1 MTTDFTTDVILLN
14 GSLKPTKRNT
24 PLDCRT
30 VIESID
36 EVSKIPL
43 PYVGMIFYVKGENQ
57 LYKVISL
64 KSKLIAGKP
73 QEDYMVNKYEKI
85 VDLGNYATTAYVDN
99 SIAEIKK
106 QPGEKGDKGDKGD
119 PGTDGV
125 DGADGKSAYQ
135 IAVEKGFEG
144 DETAWLASLK
154 GEKGAD
160 GLIGKNGADGKSAYQ
175 IAVEKGFEGD
185 ETAWLASLK
194 GEKGADGLIGKNG
207 ADGKSAYQ
215 IAVEKGFEGDETAW
229 LASLKGADGVI
240 GKDGAQGEQGP
251 VGEQG
256 PKGDPGE
263 AGPQGP
269 QGIQGPQ
276 GEKGIFDIAHQYES
290 LGTDAKD
297 VIGSINEILG
307 LVKKMLPSD
316 TVSDKMYYGYIP
328 YEVSGVVENYTEITK
343 DMITRS
349 GNTVKEVPAER
360 IGKVSVGTVPVG
372 ALVIVAIPA
381 IYKFTVT
388 KDNGLGGKVA
398 FRTDSVVGANGA
410 DVVFDDTQYKVYG
423 EMLLT
428 DGELFVHID

>member
-1 MTTDFTTDVILLN
+1 MATDFSSDVILLN
-14 GSLKPTKRNT
+14 GALKPTKRNT

-30 VIESID
+30 VIENIK
-36 EVSKIPL
+36 EVSRIPL
-43 PYVGMIFYVKGENQ
+43 PYVGMIFYVKDENQ
-57 LYKVISL
+57 LYKVTTL

-73 QEDYMVNKYEKI
+73 QEDYQVNKYEKI
-85 VDLGNYATTAYVDN
+85 IDLSDYTTKEYVDN
-99 SIAEIKK
+99 SIAEIQQKPGIQGEK
-106 QPGEKGDKGDKGD
+106 GEKGD
-119 PGTDGV
+119 PGV
-125 DGADGKSAYQ
+125 DGADGVDGKSAYQ

-144 DETAWLASLK
+144 DENAWLASLK

-160 GLIGKNGADGKSAYQ
+160 GVIGADGA
-175 IAVEKGFEGD
+175 
-185 ETAWLASLK
+185 
-194 GEKGADGLIGKNG
+194 N
-207 ADGKSAYQ
+207 GKSAYQ

-229 LASLKGADGVI
+229 LASLKGADGAQGV
-240 GKDGAQGEQGP
+240 DGAKGDAGPQGP
-251 VGEQG
+251 AGEQG

-269 QGIQGPQ
+269 A
-276 GEKGIFDIAHQYES
+276 GEKGADGIFDIAHQYDS

-297 VIGSINEILG
+297 VIGSINEILAM
-307 LVKKMLPSD
+307 VKKMLPSE
-316 TVSDKMYYGYIP
+316 TASDKMYYGYIP
-328 YEVSGVVENYTEITK
+328 YEVSGVIDNYTEITK

-349 GNTVKEVPAER
+349 GKTVISANAER
-360 IGKVSVGTVPVG
+360 VGKVSVGNVPVG

-398 FRTDSVVGANGA
+398 FRTDGVVGANGA
-410 DVVFDDTQYKVYG
+410 DVVFDETQYKIYG

>member
-194 GEKGADGLIGKNG
+194 G
-207 ADGKSAYQ
+207 
-215 IAVEKGFEGDETAW
+215 
-229 LASLKGADGVI
+229 ADGVI

-276 GEKGIFDIAHQYES
+276 GEKGIFDITQQYES

>member
-57 LYKVISL
+57 LYKVTSL

-106 QPGEKGDKGDKGD
+106 QPGAKGDKGDKGD

-135 IAVEKGFEG
+135 IAVEKGFAG

-160 GLIGKNGADGKSAYQ
+160 GVVGKNGADGKSAYQ
-175 IAVEKGFEGD
+175 IAVEKGFD
-185 ETAWLASLK
+185 
-194 GEKGADGLIGKNG
+194 
-207 ADGKSAYQ
+207 
-215 IAVEKGFEGDETAW
+215 GDETAW

-263 AGPQGP
+263 AGPKGDIGP
-269 QGIQGPQ
+269 QGPQ
-276 GEKGIFDIAHQYES
+276 GEKGIFDITQQYES

-307 LVKKMLPSD
+307 LVKKMLPSEN
-316 TVSDKMYYGYIP
+316 VSDKMYYGYIP

-349 GNTVKEVPAER
+349 GNTVKAVPAER

-398 FRTDSVVGANGA
+398 FRTDTVVGANGA

>member
-57 LYKVISL
+57 LYKVTSL

-106 QPGEKGDKGDKGD
+106 QPGAKGDKGDKGD
-119 PGTDGV
+119 PGTDGA

-135 IAVEKGFEG
+135 LAVEKGFEG

-160 GLIGKNGADGKSAYQ
+160 GVVGKDG
-175 IAVEKGFEGD
+175 V
-185 ETAWLASLK
+185 
-194 GEKGADGLIGKNG
+194 
-207 ADGKSAYQ
+207 DGKSAYQ

>member
-1 MTTDFTTDVILLN
+1 MATDFSTDVILLN
-14 GSLKPTKRNT
+14 GALKPTKRNT

-30 VIESID
+30 VIENIK
-36 EVSKIPL
+36 EVSRIPL
-43 PYVGMIFYVKGENQ
+43 PYVGMIFYVKDENQ
-57 LYKVISL
+57 LYKVTTL

-73 QEDYMVNKYEKI
+73 QEDYQVNKYEKI
-85 VDLGNYATTAYVDN
+85 IDLSDYTTKEYVDN
-99 SIAEIKK
+99 SIAEIQQK
-106 QPGEKGDKGDKGD
+106 PGIQGPKGDKGD
-119 PGTDGV
+119 PGV
-125 DGADGKSAYQ
+125 DGADGVDGKSAYQ

-144 DETAWLASLK
+144 DENAWLASLK

-160 GLIGKNGADGKSAYQ
+160 GVIGADGA
-175 IAVEKGFEGD
+175 
-185 ETAWLASLK
+185 
-194 GEKGADGLIGKNG
+194 N
-207 ADGKSAYQ
+207 GKSAYQ

-229 LASLKGADGVI
+229 LASLKGADGAQGV
-240 GKDGAQGEQGP
+240 DGAKGDAGPQGP
-251 VGEQG
+251 AGEQG

-269 QGIQGPQ
+269 A
-276 GEKGIFDIAHQYES
+276 GEKGADGIFDIAHQYDS

-297 VIGSINEILG
+297 VIGSINEILAM
-307 LVKKMLPSD
+307 VKKMLPSE
-316 TVSDKMYYGYIP
+316 TASDKMYYGYIP
-328 YEVSGVVENYTEITK
+328 YEVSGVIDNYTEITK

-349 GNTVKEVPAER
+349 GKTVISANAER
-360 IGKVSVGTVPVG
+360 VGKVSVGNVPVG

-398 FRTDSVVGANGA
+398 FRTDGVVGANGA
-410 DVVFDDTQYKVYG
+410 DVVFDETQYKIYG

>member
-1 MTTDFTTDVILLN
+1 MATDFSSDVILLN
-14 GSLKPTKRNT
+14 GALKPTKRNT

-30 VIESID
+30 VIENIK
-36 EVSKIPL
+36 EVSRIPL
-43 PYVGMIFYVKGENQ
+43 PYVGMIFYVKDENQ
-57 LYKVISL
+57 LYKVTTL

-73 QEDYMVNKYEKI
+73 QEDYQVNKYEKI
-85 VDLGNYATTAYVDN
+85 IDLSDYTTKEYVDN
-99 SIAEIKK
+99 SIAEIQQKPGIQGEK
-106 QPGEKGDKGDKGD
+106 GEKGD
-119 PGTDGV
+119 PGV
-125 DGADGKSAYQ
+125 DGADGVDGKSAYQ

-160 GLIGKNGADGKSAYQ
+160 GVIGADGA
-175 IAVEKGFEGD
+175 
-185 ETAWLASLK
+185 
-194 GEKGADGLIGKNG
+194 N
-207 ADGKSAYQ
+207 GKSAYQ

-229 LASLKGADGVI
+229 LASLKGADGPQGV
-240 GKDGAQGEQGP
+240 DGAKGDAGPQGP
-251 VGEQG
+251 AGEQG

-269 QGIQGPQ
+269 A
-276 GEKGIFDIAHQYES
+276 GEKGADGIFDIAHQYDS

-297 VIGSINEILG
+297 VIGSINEILAM
-307 LVKKMLPSD
+307 VKKMLPSE
-316 TVSDKMYYGYIP
+316 TASDKMYYGYIP
-328 YEVSGVVENYTEITK
+328 YEVSGVIDNYTEITK

-349 GNTVKEVPAER
+349 GKTVISANAER
-360 IGKVSVGTVPVG
+360 VGKVSVGNVPVG

-398 FRTDSVVGANGA
+398 FRTDGVVGANGA
-410 DVVFDDTQYKVYG
+410 DVVFDETQYKIYG

>member
-1 MTTDFTTDVILLN
+1 MATDFSTDVILLN
-14 GSLKPTKRNT
+14 GALKPTKRNT

-30 VIESID
+30 VIENIK
-36 EVSKIPL
+36 EVSRIPL
-43 PYVGMIFYVKGENQ
+43 PYVGMIFYVKDENQ
-57 LYKVISL
+57 LYKVTTL

-73 QEDYMVNKYEKI
+73 QEDYQVNKYEKI
-85 VDLGNYATTAYVDN
+85 IDLSDYTTKEYVDN
-99 SIAEIKK
+99 SIAEIQQK
-106 QPGEKGDKGDKGD
+106 PGIQGPKGDKGD
-119 PGTDGV
+119 PGV
-125 DGADGKSAYQ
+125 DGADGVDGKSAYQ

-160 GLIGKNGADGKSAYQ
+160 GVIGADGA
-175 IAVEKGFEGD
+175 
-185 ETAWLASLK
+185 
-194 GEKGADGLIGKNG
+194 N
-207 ADGKSAYQ
+207 GKSAYQ

-229 LASLKGADGVI
+229 LASLKGADGAQGI
-240 GKDGAQGEQGP
+240 DGAKGDAGPQGP
-251 VGEQG
+251 TGEQG

-269 QGIQGPQ
+269 A
-276 GEKGIFDIAHQYES
+276 GEKGADGIFDIAHQYDS

-297 VIGSINEILG
+297 VIGSINEILAM
-307 LVKKMLPSD
+307 VKKMLPSE
-316 TVSDKMYYGYIP
+316 TASDKMYYGYIP
-328 YEVSGVVENYTEITK
+328 YEVSGVIDNYTEITK

-349 GNTVKEVPAER
+349 GKTVISANAER
-360 IGKVSVGTVPVG
+360 VGKVSVGNVPVG

-398 FRTDSVVGANGA
+398 FRTDGVVGANGA
-410 DVVFDDTQYKVYG
+410 DVVFDETQYKIYG

>member
-57 LYKVISL
+57 LYKVTSL

-106 QPGEKGDKGDKGD
+106 QPGAKGDKGDKGD

-144 DETAWLASLK
+144 DET
-154 GEKGAD
+154 
-160 GLIGKNGADGKSAYQ
+160 
-175 IAVEKGFEGD
+175 
-185 ETAWLASLK
+185 T
-194 GEKGADGLIGKNG
+194 
-207 ADGKSAYQ
+207 
-215 IAVEKGFEGDETAW
+215 W

-251 VGEQG
+251 AGEAG

-276 GEKGIFDIAHQYES
+276 GEKGIFDITQQYES

-307 LVKKMLPSD
+307 LVKKMLPSEN
-316 TVSDKMYYGYIP
+316 VSDKMYYGYIP

-349 GNTVKEVPAER
+349 GNTVKAVPAER

-398 FRTDSVVGANGA
+398 FRTDTVVGANGA

>member
-1 MTTDFTTDVILLN
+1 MATDFSTDVILLN
-14 GSLKPTKRNT
+14 GALKPTKRNT

-30 VIESID
+30 VIENIK
-36 EVSKIPL
+36 EVSRIPL
-43 PYVGMIFYVKGENQ
+43 PYVGMIFYVKDENQ
-57 LYKVISL
+57 LYKVTTL

-73 QEDYMVNKYEKI
+73 QEDYQVNKYEKI
-85 VDLGNYATTAYVDN
+85 IDLSDYTTKEYVDN
-99 SIAEIKK
+99 SIAEIQQKPGI
-106 QPGEKGDKGDKGD
+106 QGEKGDKGD
-119 PGTDGV
+119 PGVDGA

-160 GLIGKNGADGKSAYQ
+160 GVIGADGA
-175 IAVEKGFEGD
+175 
-185 ETAWLASLK
+185 
-194 GEKGADGLIGKNG
+194 N
-207 ADGKSAYQ
+207 GKSAYQ

-229 LASLKGADGVI
+229 LASLKGADGAQGI
-240 GKDGAQGEQGP
+240 DGAKGEAGPQGP
-251 VGEQG
+251 AGEQG
-256 PKGDPGE
+256 PKGEPGE

-269 QGIQGPQ
+269 A
-276 GEKGIFDIAHQYES
+276 GEKGADGIFDIAHQYDS

-297 VIGSINEILG
+297 VIGSINEILAM
-307 LVKKMLPSD
+307 VKKMLPSE
-316 TVSDKMYYGYIP
+316 TASDKMYYGYIP
-328 YEVSGVVENYTEITK
+328 YEVSGVIDNYTEITK

-349 GNTVKEVPAER
+349 GKTVTAANAER
-360 IGKVSVGTVPVG
+360 VGKVSVGNVPVG

-398 FRTDSVVGANGA
+398 FRTDGVVGANGA
-410 DVVFDDTQYKVYG
+410 DVVFDETQYKIYG

>member
-57 LYKVISL
+57 LYKVTSL

-106 QPGEKGDKGDKGD
+106 QPGAKGDKGDKGD

-160 GLIGKNGADGKSAYQ
+160 GVVGKNGVDGKSAYQ

-185 ETAWLASLK
+185 ET
-194 GEKGADGLIGKNG
+194 
-207 ADGKSAYQ
+207 
-215 IAVEKGFEGDETAW
+215 TW

-251 VGEQG
+251 AGEAG

-263 AGPQGP
+263 TGPQGP

-276 GEKGIFDIAHQYES
+276 GEKGVFDITQQYES

-307 LVKKMLPSD
+307 LVKKMLPSE
-316 TVSDKMYYGYIP
+316 TISDKMYYGYIP

-349 GNTVKEVPAER
+349 GNTVKAVPAER

-398 FRTDSVVGANGA
+398 FRTDTVVGANGA

>member
-57 LYKVISL
+57 LYKVTSL

-99 SIAEIKK
+99 SIAEIQK
-106 QPGEKGDKGDKGD
+106 QPGAKGDKGDKGE

-125 DGADGKSAYQ
+125 DGVDGKSAYQ

-160 GLIGKNGADGKSAYQ
+160 GVVGKDG
-175 IAVEKGFEGD
+175 V
-185 ETAWLASLK
+185 
-194 GEKGADGLIGKNG
+194 
-207 ADGKSAYQ
+207 DGKSAYQ

-349 GNTVKEVPAER
+349 GDTVKAVPAER

>member
-57 LYKVISL
+57 LYKVTSL

-106 QPGEKGDKGDKGD
+106 QPGAKGDKGDKGD

-160 GLIGKNGADGKSAYQ
+160 GVVGKNGVDGKSAYQ

-185 ETAWLASLK
+185 ET
-194 GEKGADGLIGKNG
+194 
-207 ADGKSAYQ
+207 
-215 IAVEKGFEGDETAW
+215 TW

-263 AGPQGP
+263 AGPKGDVGP
-269 QGIQGPQ
+269 QGPQ
-276 GEKGIFDIAHQYES
+276 GEKGIFDITQQYES

-307 LVKKMLPSD
+307 LVKKMLPSEN
-316 TVSDKMYYGYIP
+316 VSDKMYYGYIP

-349 GNTVKEVPAER
+349 GNTVKAVPAER

-398 FRTDSVVGANGA
+398 FRTDTVVGANGA

>member
-1 MTTDFTTDVILLN
+1 MATDFSTDVILLN
-14 GSLKPTKRNT
+14 GALKPTKRNT

-30 VIESID
+30 VIENIK
-36 EVSKIPL
+36 EVSRIPL
-43 PYVGMIFYVKGENQ
+43 PYVGMIFYVKDENQ
-57 LYKVISL
+57 LYKVTTL

-73 QEDYMVNKYEKI
+73 QEDYQVNKYEKI
-85 VDLGNYATTAYVDN
+85 IDLSDYTTKEYVDN
-99 SIAEIKK
+99 SIAEIQQKPGI
-106 QPGEKGDKGDKGD
+106 QGEKGDKGD
-119 PGTDGV
+119 PGVDGA

-160 GLIGKNGADGKSAYQ
+160 GVIGADGA
-175 IAVEKGFEGD
+175 
-185 ETAWLASLK
+185 
-194 GEKGADGLIGKNG
+194 N
-207 ADGKSAYQ
+207 GKSAYQ

-229 LASLKGADGVI
+229 LASLKGADGAQGI
-240 GKDGAQGEQGP
+240 DGAKGDAGPQGP
-251 VGEQG
+251 AGEQG

-269 QGIQGPQ
+269 A
-276 GEKGIFDIAHQYES
+276 GEKGADGIFDIAHQYDS

-297 VIGSINEILG
+297 VIGSINEILAM
-307 LVKKMLPSD
+307 VKKMLPSE
-316 TVSDKMYYGYIP
+316 TASDKMYYGYIP
-328 YEVSGVVENYTEITK
+328 YEVSGVIDNYTEITK

-349 GNTVKEVPAER
+349 GKTVISANAER
-360 IGKVSVGTVPVG
+360 VGKVSVGNVPVG

-398 FRTDSVVGANGA
+398 FRTDGVVGANGA
-410 DVVFDDTQYKVYG
+410 DVVFDETQYKIYG

>member
-1 MTTDFTTDVILLN
+1 MATDFSSDVILLN
-14 GSLKPTKRNT
+14 GALKPTKRNT

-30 VIESID
+30 VIENIK
-36 EVSKIPL
+36 EVSRIPL
-43 PYVGMIFYVKGENQ
+43 PYVGMIFYVKDENQ
-57 LYKVISL
+57 LYKVTTL

-73 QEDYMVNKYEKI
+73 QEDYQVNKYEKI
-85 VDLGNYATTAYVDN
+85 IDLSDYTTKEYVDN
-99 SIAEIKK
+99 SIAEIQQKPGIQGEK
-106 QPGEKGDKGDKGD
+106 GEKGD
-119 PGTDGV
+119 PGV
-125 DGADGKSAYQ
+125 DGADGVDGKSAYQ

-160 GLIGKNGADGKSAYQ
+160 GVIGADGA
-175 IAVEKGFEGD
+175 
-185 ETAWLASLK
+185 
-194 GEKGADGLIGKNG
+194 N
-207 ADGKSAYQ
+207 GKSAYQ

-229 LASLKGADGVI
+229 LASLKGADGAQGV
-240 GKDGAQGEQGP
+240 DGAKGDAGPQGP
-251 VGEQG
+251 AGEQG

-269 QGIQGPQ
+269 A
-276 GEKGIFDIAHQYES
+276 GEKGADGVFDIAHQYDS

-297 VIGSINEILG
+297 VIGSINEILAM
-307 LVKKMLPSD
+307 VKKMLPSE
-316 TVSDKMYYGYIP
+316 TASDKMYYGYIP
-328 YEVSGVVENYTEITK
+328 YEVSGVIDNYTEITK

-349 GNTVKEVPAER
+349 GKTVISANAER
-360 IGKVSVGTVPVG
+360 VGKVSVGNVPVG

-398 FRTDSVVGANGA
+398 FRTDGVVGANGA
-410 DVVFDDTQYKVYG
+410 DVVFDETQYKIYG

>member
-57 LYKVISL
+57 LYKVTSL

-106 QPGEKGDKGDKGD
+106 QPGAKGDKGDKGD
-119 PGTDGV
+119 PGTDGA

-135 IAVEKGFEG
+135 LAVEKGFEG

-160 GLIGKNGADGKSAYQ
+160 GLIGKD
-175 IAVEKGFEGD
+175 
-185 ETAWLASLK
+185 
-194 GEKGADGLIGKNG
+194 G

>member
-57 LYKVISL
+57 LYKVTSL

-106 QPGEKGDKGDKGD
+106 QPGAKGDKGDKGD
-119 PGTDGV
+119 PGTDGA

-144 DETAWLASLK
+144 DETTWLASLK

-160 GLIGKNGADGKSAYQ
+160 GVVGKDGADGKSAYQ
-175 IAVEKGFEGD
+175 
-185 ETAWLASLK
+185 L
-194 GEKGADGLIGKNG
+194 
-207 ADGKSAYQ
+207 
-215 IAVEKGFEGDETAW
+215 AVEKGFEGDETAW

>member
-119 PGTDGV
+119 PGTDGA

-160 GLIGKNGADGKSAYQ
+160 GLIGKHGADGKSAYQ
-175 IAVEKGFEGD
+175 
-185 ETAWLASLK
+185 L
-194 GEKGADGLIGKNG
+194 
-207 ADGKSAYQ
+207 
-215 IAVEKGFEGDETAW
+215 AVEKGFEGDETAW

-276 GEKGIFDIAHQYES
+276 GEKGIFDITQQYES

-349 GNTVKEVPAER
+349 GNTVKAVPAER

-398 FRTDSVVGANGA
+398 FRTDDVVGANGA

>member
-1 MTTDFTTDVILLN
+1 MATDFSTDVILLN
-14 GSLKPTKRNT
+14 GALKPTKRNT

-30 VIESID
+30 VIENIK
-36 EVSKIPL
+36 EVSRIPL
-43 PYVGMIFYVKGENQ
+43 PYVGMIFYVKDENQ
-57 LYKVISL
+57 LYKVTTL

-73 QEDYMVNKYEKI
+73 QEDYQVNKYEKI
-85 VDLGNYATTAYVDN
+85 IDLSDYTTKEYVDN
-99 SIAEIKK
+99 SIAEIQQKPGI
-106 QPGEKGDKGDKGD
+106 QGEKGDKGD
-119 PGTDGV
+119 PGVDGA

-144 DETAWLASLK
+144 DENAWLASLK

-160 GLIGKNGADGKSAYQ
+160 GVIGADGA
-175 IAVEKGFEGD
+175 
-185 ETAWLASLK
+185 
-194 GEKGADGLIGKNG
+194 N
-207 ADGKSAYQ
+207 GKSAYQ

-229 LASLKGADGVI
+229 LASLKGADGAQGI
-240 GKDGAQGEQGP
+240 DGAKGDAGPQGP
-251 VGEQG
+251 AGEQG

-269 QGIQGPQ
+269 A
-276 GEKGIFDIAHQYES
+276 GEKGADGIFDIAHQYDS

-297 VIGSINEILG
+297 VIGSINEILAM
-307 LVKKMLPSD
+307 VKKMLPSE
-316 TVSDKMYYGYIP
+316 TASDKMYYGYIP
-328 YEVSGVVENYTEITK
+328 YEVSGVIDNYTEITK

-349 GNTVKEVPAER
+349 GKTVISANAER
-360 IGKVSVGTVPVG
+360 VGKVSVGNVPVG

-398 FRTDSVVGANGA
+398 FRTDGVVGANGA
-410 DVVFDDTQYKVYG
+410 DVVFDETQYKIYG

>member
-1 MTTDFTTDVILLN
+1 MATDFSTDVILLN
-14 GSLKPTKRNT
+14 GALKPTKRNT

-30 VIESID
+30 VIENIK
-36 EVSKIPL
+36 EVSRIPL
-43 PYVGMIFYVKGENQ
+43 PYVGMIFYVKDENQ
-57 LYKVISL
+57 LYKVTTL

-73 QEDYMVNKYEKI
+73 QEDYQVNKYEKI
-85 VDLGNYATTAYVDN
+85 IDLSDYTTKEYVDN
-99 SIAEIKK
+99 SIAEIQQK
-106 QPGEKGDKGDKGD
+106 PGIQGPKGDKGD
-119 PGTDGV
+119 PGVDGA

-160 GLIGKNGADGKSAYQ
+160 GVIGADGA
-175 IAVEKGFEGD
+175 
-185 ETAWLASLK
+185 
-194 GEKGADGLIGKNG
+194 N
-207 ADGKSAYQ
+207 GKSAYQ

-229 LASLKGADGVI
+229 LASLKGADGAQGV
-240 GKDGAQGEQGP
+240 DGAKGDAGPQGP
-251 VGEQG
+251 AGEQG

-269 QGIQGPQ
+269 A
-276 GEKGIFDIAHQYES
+276 GEKGADGIFDIAHQYDS

-297 VIGSINEILG
+297 VIGSINEILAM
-307 LVKKMLPSD
+307 VKKMLPSE
-316 TVSDKMYYGYIP
+316 TASDKMYYGYIP
-328 YEVSGVVENYTEITK
+328 YEVSGVIDNYTEITK

-349 GNTVKEVPAER
+349 GKTVLSANAER
-360 IGKVSVGTVPVG
+360 VGKVSVGNVPVG

-398 FRTDSVVGANGA
+398 FRTDGVVGANGA
-410 DVVFDDTQYKVYG
+410 DVVFDETQYKIYG

>member
-1 MTTDFTTDVILLN
+1 MATDFSTDVILLN
-14 GSLKPTKRNT
+14 GVLKPTKRNT

-30 VIESID
+30 VIENIK
-36 EVSKIPL
+36 EVSRIPL
-43 PYVGMIFYVKGENQ
+43 PYVGMIFYVKDENQ
-57 LYKVISL
+57 LYKVTTL

-73 QEDYMVNKYEKI
+73 QEDYQVNKYEKI
-85 VDLGNYATTAYVDN
+85 IDLSDYTTKEYVDN
-99 SIAEIKK
+99 SIAEIQQK
-106 QPGEKGDKGDKGD
+106 PGIQGPKGDKGD
-119 PGTDGV
+119 PGV
-125 DGADGKSAYQ
+125 DGADGVDGKSAYQ

-160 GLIGKNGADGKSAYQ
+160 GVIGADGA
-175 IAVEKGFEGD
+175 
-185 ETAWLASLK
+185 
-194 GEKGADGLIGKNG
+194 N
-207 ADGKSAYQ
+207 GKSAYQ

-229 LASLKGADGVI
+229 LASLKGADGAQGI
-240 GKDGAQGEQGP
+240 DGAKGDAGPQGP
-251 VGEQG
+251 AGEQG

-269 QGIQGPQ
+269 A
-276 GEKGIFDIAHQYES
+276 GEKGADGIFDIAHQYDS

-297 VIGSINEILG
+297 VIGSINEILAM
-307 LVKKMLPSD
+307 VKKMLPSE
-316 TVSDKMYYGYIP
+316 TASDKMYYGYIP
-328 YEVSGVVENYTEITK
+328 YEVSGVIDNYTEITK

-349 GNTVKEVPAER
+349 GKTVISANAER
-360 IGKVSVGTVPVG
+360 VGKVSVGNVPVG

-398 FRTDSVVGANGA
+398 FRTDGVVGANGA
-410 DVVFDDTQYKVYG
+410 DVVFDETQYKIYG

>member
-1 MTTDFTTDVILLN
+1 MATDFSTDVILLN
-14 GSLKPTKRNT
+14 GALKPTKRNT

-30 VIESID
+30 VIENIK
-36 EVSKIPL
+36 EVSRIPL
-43 PYVGMIFYVKGENQ
+43 PYVGMIFYVKDENQ
-57 LYKVISL
+57 LYKVTTL

-73 QEDYMVNKYEKI
+73 QEDYQVNKYEKI
-85 VDLGNYATTAYVDN
+85 IDLSDYTTKEYVDN
-99 SIAEIKK
+99 SIAEIQQK
-106 QPGEKGDKGDKGD
+106 PGIQGPKGDKGD
-119 PGTDGV
+119 PGV
-125 DGADGKSAYQ
+125 DGADGIDGKSAYQ

-160 GLIGKNGADGKSAYQ
+160 GVIGADGVDGKSAYQ

-194 GEKGADGLIGKNG
+194 GEKGADGVIGADG
-207 ADGKSAYQ
+207 VDGKSAYQ

-229 LASLKGADGVI
+229 LASLKGADGAQGI
-240 GKDGAQGEQGP
+240 DGA
-251 VGEQG
+251 
-256 PKGDPGE
+256 KGE

-269 QGIQGPQ
+269 A
-276 GEKGIFDIAHQYES
+276 GEKGADGIFDIAHQYDS

-297 VIGSINEILG
+297 VIGSINEILAM
-307 LVKKMLPSD
+307 VKKMLPSE
-316 TVSDKMYYGYIP
+316 TASDKMYYGYIP
-328 YEVSGVVENYTEITK
+328 YEVSGVIDNYTEITK

-349 GNTVKEVPAER
+349 GKSVISANAER
-360 IGKVSVGTVPVG
+360 VGKVSVGNVPVG

-398 FRTDSVVGANGA
+398 FRTDDVVGANGA
-410 DVVFDDTQYKVYG
+410 DVVFDETQYKIYG

>member
-1 MTTDFTTDVILLN
+1 MATDFSTDVILLN
-14 GSLKPTKRNT
+14 GALKPTKRNT

-30 VIESID
+30 VIENIK
-36 EVSKIPL
+36 EVSRIPL
-43 PYVGMIFYVKGENQ
+43 PYVGMIFYVKDENQ
-57 LYKVISL
+57 LYKVTTL

-73 QEDYMVNKYEKI
+73 QEDYQVNKYEKI
-85 VDLGNYATTAYVDN
+85 IDLSDYTTKEYVDN
-99 SIAEIKK
+99 SIAEIQQK
-106 QPGEKGDKGDKGD
+106 PGIQGPKGDKGD
-119 PGTDGV
+119 PGV
-125 DGADGKSAYQ
+125 DGADGVDGKSAYQ

-160 GLIGKNGADGKSAYQ
+160 GVIGADGA
-175 IAVEKGFEGD
+175 
-185 ETAWLASLK
+185 
-194 GEKGADGLIGKNG
+194 N
-207 ADGKSAYQ
+207 GKSAYQ

-229 LASLKGADGVI
+229 LASLKGADGAQGV
-240 GKDGAQGEQGP
+240 DGAKGDAGPQGP
-251 VGEQG
+251 AGEQG

-269 QGIQGPQ
+269 A
-276 GEKGIFDIAHQYES
+276 GEKGADGIFDIAHQYDS

-297 VIGSINEILG
+297 VIGSINEILAM
-307 LVKKMLPSD
+307 VKKMLPSE
-316 TVSDKMYYGYIP
+316 TASDKMYYGYIP
-328 YEVSGVVENYTEITK
+328 YEVSGVIDNYTEITK

-349 GNTVKEVPAER
+349 GKTVISANAER
-360 IGKVSVGTVPVG
+360 VGKVSVGNVPVG

-398 FRTDSVVGANGA
+398 FRTDGVVGANGA
-410 DVVFDDTQYKVYG
+410 DVVFDETQYKIYG

>member
-1 MTTDFTTDVILLN
+1 MATDFSSDVILLN
-14 GSLKPTKRNT
+14 GALKPTKRNT

-30 VIESID
+30 VIENIK
-36 EVSKIPL
+36 EVSRIPL
-43 PYVGMIFYVKGENQ
+43 PYVGMIFYVKDENQ
-57 LYKVISL
+57 LYKVTTL

-73 QEDYMVNKYEKI
+73 QEDYQVNKYEKI
-85 VDLGNYATTAYVDN
+85 IDLSDYTTKEYVDN
-99 SIAEIKK
+99 SIAEIQQKPGIQGEK
-106 QPGEKGDKGDKGD
+106 GEKGD
-119 PGTDGV
+119 PGV
-125 DGADGKSAYQ
+125 DGADGVDGKSAYQ

-144 DETAWLASLK
+144 DENAWLASLK

-160 GLIGKNGADGKSAYQ
+160 GVIGADGA
-175 IAVEKGFEGD
+175 
-185 ETAWLASLK
+185 
-194 GEKGADGLIGKNG
+194 N
-207 ADGKSAYQ
+207 GKSAYQ

-229 LASLKGADGVI
+229 LASLKGADGAQGV
-240 GKDGAQGEQGP
+240 DGAKGDDGPQGP
-251 VGEQG
+251 AGEQG

-269 QGIQGPQ
+269 A
-276 GEKGIFDIAHQYES
+276 GEKGADGIFDIAHQYDS

-297 VIGSINEILG
+297 VIGSINEILAM
-307 LVKKMLPSD
+307 VKKMLPSE
-316 TVSDKMYYGYIP
+316 TASDKMYYGYIP
-328 YEVSGVVENYTEITK
+328 YEVSGVIDNYTEITK

-349 GNTVKEVPAER
+349 GKTVISANAER
-360 IGKVSVGTVPVG
+360 VGKVSVGNVPVG

-398 FRTDSVVGANGA
+398 FRTDGVVGANGA
-410 DVVFDDTQYKVYG
+410 DVVFDETQYKIYG

>member
-57 LYKVISL
+57 LYKVTSL

-85 VDLGNYATTAYVDN
+85 VDLGNYATTSYVDN

-106 QPGEKGDKGDKGD
+106 QPGAKGDKGDKGE
-119 PGTDGV
+119 PGTDGA

-160 GLIGKNGADGKSAYQ
+160 GVVGKNG
-175 IAVEKGFEGD
+175 V
-185 ETAWLASLK
+185 
-194 GEKGADGLIGKNG
+194 
-207 ADGKSAYQ
+207 DGKSAYQ

-251 VGEQG
+251 AGEAG

-263 AGPQGP
+263 TGPQGP

-276 GEKGIFDIAHQYES
+276 GEKGIFDITQQYES

-307 LVKKMLPSD
+307 LVKKMLPSENI
-316 TVSDKMYYGYIP
+316 SDKMYYGYIP

-349 GNTVKEVPAER
+349 GNTVKAVPAER

-398 FRTDSVVGANGA
+398 FRTDTVVGANGA

>member
-106 QPGEKGDKGDKGD
+106 QPGAKGDKGDKGD

-135 IAVEKGFEG
+135 IAVEKGFVG
-144 DETAWLASLK
+144 DEAAWLASLK

-160 GLIGKNGADGKSAYQ
+160 GVVGKDGVDGKSAYQ

-185 ETAWLASLK
+185 ET
-194 GEKGADGLIGKNG
+194 
-207 ADGKSAYQ
+207 
-215 IAVEKGFEGDETAW
+215 TW

-276 GEKGIFDIAHQYES
+276 GEKGIFDISQQYES

-349 GNTVKEVPAER
+349 GNTVKAVPAER

>member
-1 MTTDFTTDVILLN
+1 MATDFSSDVILLN
-14 GSLKPTKRNT
+14 GALKPTKRNT

-30 VIESID
+30 VIENIK
-36 EVSKIPL
+36 EVSRIPL
-43 PYVGMIFYVKGENQ
+43 PYVGMIFYVKDENQ
-57 LYKVISL
+57 LYKVTTL

-73 QEDYMVNKYEKI
+73 QEDYQVNKYEKI
-85 VDLGNYATTAYVDN
+85 IDLSDYTTKEYVDN
-99 SIAEIKK
+99 SIAEIQQK
-106 QPGEKGDKGDKGD
+106 PGIQGPKGDKGD
-119 PGTDGV
+119 PGV
-125 DGADGKSAYQ
+125 DGADGVDGKSAYQ

-160 GLIGKNGADGKSAYQ
+160 GVIGADGA
-175 IAVEKGFEGD
+175 
-185 ETAWLASLK
+185 
-194 GEKGADGLIGKNG
+194 N
-207 ADGKSAYQ
+207 GKSAYQ

-229 LASLKGADGVI
+229 LASLKGADGAQGV
-240 GKDGAQGEQGP
+240 DGAKGDAGPQGP
-251 VGEQG
+251 AGEQG

-269 QGIQGPQ
+269 A
-276 GEKGIFDIAHQYES
+276 GEKGADGIFDIAHQYDS

-297 VIGSINEILG
+297 VIGSINEILAM
-307 LVKKMLPSD
+307 VKKMLPSE
-316 TVSDKMYYGYIP
+316 TASDKMYYGYIP
-328 YEVSGVVENYTEITK
+328 YEVSGVIDNYTEITK

-349 GNTVKEVPAER
+349 GKTVISANAER
-360 IGKVSVGTVPVG
+360 VGKVSVGNVPVG

-398 FRTDSVVGANGA
+398 FRTDGVVGANGA
-410 DVVFDDTQYKVYG
+410 DVVFDETQYKIYG

>member
-57 LYKVISL
+57 LYKVTSL

-106 QPGEKGDKGDKGD
+106 QPGAKGDKGDKGD

-135 IAVEKGFEG
+135 LAVEKGFEG

-160 GLIGKNGADGKSAYQ
+160 G
-175 IAVEKGFEGD
+175 VV
-185 ETAWLASLK
+185 
-194 GEKGADGLIGKNG
+194 GKNG

-349 GNTVKEVPAER
+349 GNTVKQVPAER

-381 IYKFTVT
+381 MYKFTVT

>member
-1 MTTDFTTDVILLN
+1 MATDFSTDVILLN
-14 GSLKPTKRNT
+14 GALKPTKRNT

-30 VIESID
+30 VIENIK
-36 EVSKIPL
+36 EVSRIPL
-43 PYVGMIFYVKGENQ
+43 PYVGMIFYVKDENQ
-57 LYKVISL
+57 LYKVTTL

-73 QEDYMVNKYEKI
+73 QEDYQVNKYEKI
-85 VDLGNYATTAYVDN
+85 IDLSDYTTKEYVDN
-99 SIAEIKK
+99 SIAEIQQKPGIQGEK
-106 QPGEKGDKGDKGD
+106 GEKGD
-119 PGTDGV
+119 PGV
-125 DGADGKSAYQ
+125 DGADGVDGKSAYQ

-160 GLIGKNGADGKSAYQ
+160 GVIGADGA
-175 IAVEKGFEGD
+175 
-185 ETAWLASLK
+185 
-194 GEKGADGLIGKNG
+194 N
-207 ADGKSAYQ
+207 GKSAYQ

-229 LASLKGADGVI
+229 LASLKGADGAQGI
-240 GKDGAQGEQGP
+240 DGAKGEAGPQGP
-251 VGEQG
+251 AGEQG

-269 QGIQGPQ
+269 A
-276 GEKGIFDIAHQYES
+276 GEKGADGIFDIAHQYDS

-297 VIGSINEILG
+297 VIGSINEILAM
-307 LVKKMLPSD
+307 VKKMLPSE
-316 TVSDKMYYGYIP
+316 TASDKMYYGYIP
-328 YEVSGVVENYTEITK
+328 YEVSGVIDNYTEITK

-349 GNTVKEVPAER
+349 GKTVTAANAER
-360 IGKVSVGTVPVG
+360 VGKVSVGNVPVG

-398 FRTDSVVGANGA
+398 FRTDGVVGANGA
-410 DVVFDDTQYKVYG
+410 DVVFDETQYKIYG

>member
-1 MTTDFTTDVILLN
+1 MATDFSTDVILLN
-14 GSLKPTKRNT
+14 GALKPTKRNT

-30 VIESID
+30 VIENIK
-36 EVSKIPL
+36 EVSRIPL
-43 PYVGMIFYVKGENQ
+43 PYVGMIFYVKDENQ
-57 LYKVISL
+57 LYKVTTL

-73 QEDYMVNKYEKI
+73 QEDYQVNKYEKI
-85 VDLGNYATTAYVDN
+85 IDLSDYTTKEYVDN
-99 SIAEIKK
+99 SIAEIQQK
-106 QPGEKGDKGDKGD
+106 PGIQGPKGDKGD
-119 PGTDGV
+119 PGV
-125 DGADGKSAYQ
+125 DGADGVDGKSAYQ

-144 DETAWLASLK
+144 DETAWLTSLK

-160 GLIGKNGADGKSAYQ
+160 GVIGADGA
-175 IAVEKGFEGD
+175 
-185 ETAWLASLK
+185 
-194 GEKGADGLIGKNG
+194 N
-207 ADGKSAYQ
+207 GKSAYQ

-229 LASLKGADGVI
+229 LASLKGADGAQGV
-240 GKDGAQGEQGP
+240 DGAKGDAGPQGP
-251 VGEQG
+251 EGKQG

-269 QGIQGPQ
+269 A
-276 GEKGIFDIAHQYES
+276 GEKGADGIFDIAHQYDS

-297 VIGSINEILG
+297 VIGSINEILAM
-307 LVKKMLPSD
+307 VKKMLPSE
-316 TVSDKMYYGYIP
+316 TASDKMYYGYIP
-328 YEVSGVVENYTEITK
+328 YEVSGVIDNYTEITK

-349 GNTVKEVPAER
+349 GKTVISANAER
-360 IGKVSVGTVPVG
+360 VGKVSVGNVPVG

-398 FRTDSVVGANGA
+398 FRTDGVVGANGA
-410 DVVFDDTQYKVYG
+410 DVVFDETQYKIYG

>member
-57 LYKVISL
+57 LYKVTSL

-106 QPGEKGDKGDKGD
+106 QPGAKGDKGDKGD
-119 PGTDGV
+119 PGTDGA

-160 GLIGKNGADGKSAYQ
+160 GVVGKNG
-175 IAVEKGFEGD
+175 V
-185 ETAWLASLK
+185 
-194 GEKGADGLIGKNG
+194 
-207 ADGKSAYQ
+207 DGKSAYQ

-263 AGPQGP
+263 TGPQGP

-276 GEKGIFDIAHQYES
+276 GEKGIFDITQQYES

-307 LVKKMLPSD
+307 LVKKMLPSE
-316 TVSDKMYYGYIP
+316 TISDKMYYGYIP

-349 GNTVKEVPAER
+349 GNTVKAVPAER

-398 FRTDSVVGANGA
+398 FRTDTVVGANGA

>member
-1 MTTDFTTDVILLN
+1 MATDFSTDVILLN
-14 GSLKPTKRNT
+14 GALKPTKRNT

-30 VIESID
+30 VIENIK
-36 EVSKIPL
+36 EVSRIPL
-43 PYVGMIFYVKGENQ
+43 PYVGMIFYVKDENQ
-57 LYKVISL
+57 LYKVTTL

-73 QEDYMVNKYEKI
+73 QEDYQVNKYEKI
-85 VDLGNYATTAYVDN
+85 IDLSDYTTKEYVDN
-99 SIAEIKK
+99 SIAEIQQKPGIQGEK
-106 QPGEKGDKGDKGD
+106 GEKGD
-119 PGTDGV
+119 PGV
-125 DGADGKSAYQ
+125 DGSDGVDGKSAYQ

-160 GLIGKNGADGKSAYQ
+160 GVIGADGA
-175 IAVEKGFEGD
+175 
-185 ETAWLASLK
+185 
-194 GEKGADGLIGKNG
+194 N
-207 ADGKSAYQ
+207 GKSAYQ

-229 LASLKGADGVI
+229 LASLKGADGAQGV
-240 GKDGAQGEQGP
+240 DGAKGDAGPQGP
-251 VGEQG
+251 AGEQG

-269 QGIQGPQ
+269 A
-276 GEKGIFDIAHQYES
+276 GEKGADGIFDIAHQYDS

-297 VIGSINEILG
+297 VIGSINEILAM
-307 LVKKMLPSD
+307 VKKMLPSE
-316 TVSDKMYYGYIP
+316 TASDKMYYGYIP
-328 YEVSGVVENYTEITK
+328 YEVSGVIDNYTEITK

-349 GNTVKEVPAER
+349 GKTVISANAER
-360 IGKVSVGTVPVG
+360 VGKVSVGNVPVG

-398 FRTDSVVGANGA
+398 FRTDGVVGANGA
-410 DVVFDDTQYKVYG
+410 DVVFDETQYKIYG

>member
-1 MTTDFTTDVILLN
+1 MATDFTTDVILLN

-24 PLDCRT
+24 PLDSRT
-30 VIESID
+30 VIETID

-64 KSKLIAGKP
+64 KSKLVAGKP

-85 VDLGNYATTAYVDN
+85 VDLGDYATTEYVDN
-99 SIAEIKK
+99 SIAEIQK
-106 QPGEKGDKGDKGD
+106 QPGAQGEKGDKGDKGD
-119 PGTDGV
+119 AGADGIDGKSAYQIAVEKGFEGDEAAWLESLKGKDGV
-125 DGADGKSAYQ
+125 DGVIGKDGADGKSAYQ

-144 DETAWLASLK
+144 DEAAWL
-154 GEKGAD
+154 E
-160 GLIGKNGADGKSAYQ
+160 
-175 IAVEKGFEGD
+175 
-185 ETAWLASLK
+185 
-194 GEKGADGLIGKNG
+194 
-207 ADGKSAYQ
+207 
-215 IAVEKGFEGDETAW
+215 
-229 LASLKGADGVI
+229 SLKGADGVI
-240 GKDGAQGEQGP
+240 GKDGIQGE
-251 VGEQG
+251 V
-256 PKGDPGE
+256 
-263 AGPQGP
+263 
-269 QGIQGPQ
+269 GPQ
-276 GEKGIFDIAHQYES
+276 GEKGDKGDKGDQGEKGDKGDQGEKGADGIFDIAHQYES

-307 LVKKMLPSD
+307 MVKKMMP
-316 TVSDKMYYGYIP
+316 TEGTSDKMYYGYIP

-349 GNTVKEVPAER
+349 GSTIKAVPAER
-360 IGKVSVGTVPVG
+360 VGKVSVGTVPVG

-398 FRTDSVVGANGA
+398 FRTDTVVGANGA

>member
-57 LYKVISL
+57 LYKVTSL

-106 QPGEKGDKGDKGD
+106 QPGAKGDKGDKGD

-135 IAVEKGFEG
+135 LAVEKGFEG

-160 GLIGKNGADGKSAYQ
+160 GVVGKDGADGKSAYQ
-175 IAVEKGFEGD
+175 
-185 ETAWLASLK
+185 L
-194 GEKGADGLIGKNG
+194 
-207 ADGKSAYQ
+207 
-215 IAVEKGFEGDETAW
+215 AVEKGFEGDETAW

-349 GNTVKEVPAER
+349 GNTVKQVPAER

>member
-106 QPGEKGDKGDKGD
+106 QPGAKGDKGDKGD

-135 IAVEKGFEG
+135 LAVEKGFEG

-160 GLIGKNGADGKSAYQ
+160 G
-175 IAVEKGFEGD
+175 VV
-185 ETAWLASLK
+185 
-194 GEKGADGLIGKNG
+194 GKNG

-349 GNTVKEVPAER
+349 GNTVKQVPAER
-360 IGKVSVGTVPVG
+360 IGKVSVGTVSVG

-398 FRTDSVVGANGA
+398 FRTDTVVGANGA